1 MRPQI
6 LLALCFCVLITLA
19 PFSAM
24 AAMSG
29 QELLKRCSAAEKSMK
44 GETLTANETLDSMW
58 CMGYVSGLLDGFS
71 LGDFKVGDAKAVCPP
86 EQGLQRGEALLTIV
100 KWLREN
106 PSDLDKNGRR
116 NAVIALSK
124 TYSCNTAP
132 AKPDGTQP

>member
-1 MRPQI
+1 MRPPV
-6 LLALCFCVLITLA
+6 LLPLLITLTLAMA
-19 PFSAM
+19 PLDAA

-29 QELLKRCSAAEKSMK
+29 QELLKRCSAAEKSMQ

-86 EQGLQRGEALLTIV
+86 EQGLQRGDALLAIV

-106 PSDLDKNGRR
+106 PADLSKNGRR

-124 TYSCNTAP
+124 TYSCNTSQP
-132 AKPDGTQP
+132 KPE

>member
-1 MRPQI
+1 MRFSF
-6 LLALCFCVLITLA
+6 LLPLVFSALMALA
-19 PFSAM
+19 PIPAA

-29 QELLKRCSAAEKSMK
+29 QELLTRCSAAEKYMQ

-100 KWLREN
+100 KWLRAN
-106 PSDLDKNGRR
+106 PADLDKNGRR

-124 TYSCNTAP
+124 AYSCHASQPAP
-132 AKPDGTQP
+132 E